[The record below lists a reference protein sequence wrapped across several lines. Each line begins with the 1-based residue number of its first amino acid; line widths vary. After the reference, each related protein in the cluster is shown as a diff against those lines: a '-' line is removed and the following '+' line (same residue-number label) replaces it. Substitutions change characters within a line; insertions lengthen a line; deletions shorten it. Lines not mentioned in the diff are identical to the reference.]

1 MSCNPPLL
9 SEDGELR
16 IQEIG
21 HQHVAGR
28 VGDAEFG
35 HRLWGDAAGPEHREQ
50 VVAHRHGVAIV
61 GLGDVLDADQLGLA
75 VSPLDEG
82 WSSSQAYHL
91 PAISEV
97 HFAGTNKI

>member
-1 MSCNPPLL
+1 VTPQAQNTGNKS
-9 SEDGELR
+9 SR
-16 IQEIG
+16 
-21 HQHVAGR
+21 
-28 VGDAEFG
+28 
-35 HRLWGDAAGPEHREQ
+35 
-50 VVAHRHGVAIV
+50 HRHGVAIV

-82 WSSSQAYHL
+82 WSSSQAYRL